1 MNFLNAIL
9 GIRKVKDININFWL
23 HHHMSNPTR

>member
-23 HHHMSNPTR
+23 HHMSNPTR